1 MTSLQSHTSTGT
13 KPVISGNFSLASMYE
28 KFLGNLD
35 EHISNTLANISKE
48 EELSFKNR
56 LNETPDWK
64 HTQESARV
72 SLTKSSIDFS
82 VDHEDAQDLE
92 YGNPLTKKTASGL
105 IRSQTRRRSEEVGTG
120 LVDRI
125 VEEALGA

>member
-13 KPVISGNFSLASMYE
+13 KPVISGYFSVASAYE
-28 KFLGNLD
+28 EVVANLD
-35 EHISNTLANISKE
+35 AYIANTLRSISEE

-64 HTQESARV
+64 HAQENARV
-72 SLTKSSIDFS
+72 SLTESSIEFS

-92 YGNPLTKKTASGL
+92 YGNPMTKRVASGL
-105 IRSQTRRRSEEVGTG
+105 IRSQTKRRADEIGPG
-120 LVDRI
+120 LATRI
-125 VEEALGA
+125 IEEALGA